1 MSKTCEFCQWF
12 KENNYQNTFKSEEEL
27 GMGFRA
33 EKDPI
38 FVTIYYCPL
47 CGAKL
52 KEKEDN

>member
-38 FVTIYYCPL
+38 FITIYYCPL